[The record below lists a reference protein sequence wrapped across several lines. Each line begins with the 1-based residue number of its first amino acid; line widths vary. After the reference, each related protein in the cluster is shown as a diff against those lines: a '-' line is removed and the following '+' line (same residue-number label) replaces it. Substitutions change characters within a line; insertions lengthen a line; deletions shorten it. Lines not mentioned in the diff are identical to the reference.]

1 MKKVKIYK
9 YENLYQLQ
17 FKARELMKKRSS
29 TNISKAIKIH
39 TNILKLIKN
48 YEDLNKFDQALT
60 KTMKLQNKLELREI
74 KLSSILLRMKA
85 NKKCQNY
92 VSAYQDSMKLWSLMS
107 PSERITNKHFQG
119 EYVNELRILS
129 AHSTSSEQKL

>member
-1 MKKVKIYK
+1 
-9 YENLYQLQ
+9 
-17 FKARELMKKRSS
+17 MKKRSS

-85 NKKCQNY
+85 NKKC
-92 VSAYQDSMKLWSLMS
+92 
-107 PSERITNKHFQG
+107 
-119 EYVNELRILS
+119 
-129 AHSTSSEQKL
+129 